1 MDRDRRRYLGLLAG
15 ALAGTAGCL
24 GDGNGD
30 DPTPTAEGAGDPAGD
45 DPTATST
52 GTARATPTAAG
63 SPAAT
68 DGSVAT
74 DGATAADGGTATA
87 PGTTPAPSLVLD
99 PVEPSGDA
107 ALTVYPRKLASMLR
121 SAATGDGPV
130 RATAD
135 AAVYAPEP
143 LLPTVDAVEI
153 VDPAG
158 DADGTY
164 AVACEGGADHGMTLV
179 ADEVPAE
186 EATDPAPVSE
196 FPAEYRDL
204 VVEALTE
211 PSAGPVSPET
221 ERGEWVREQ
230 FFGEYVSYEGQT
242 YRGRE
247 VHPTDAV
254 FFSTE
259 VWYVLALSPV
269 EGADDPLR
277 LRLPEIDSAVRRT
290 VDGALEERSKH
301 DRAPAVAGPPLAD
314 AVRSFAADT
323 DRVLTHTH
331 AYEVALRP

>member
-1 MDRDRRRYLGLLAG
+1 MDRSRRRYLGLLAG

-24 GDGNGD
+24 GNGD
-30 DPTPTAEGAGDPAGD
+30 GDNPTPTAEGAGDG
-45 DPTATST
+45 PTATPT
-52 GTARATPTAAG
+52 VTPRPTPTATDRAT
-63 SPAAT
+63 AT
-68 DGSVAT
+68 DGE
-74 DGATAADGGTATA
+74 TATA

-107 ALTVYPRKLASMLR
+107 PLTVYPRRLASILR

-130 RATAD
+130 RTTAD

-143 LLPTVDAVEI
+143 LLPAVDAVEI

-158 DADGTY
+158 DAGGTY
-164 AVACEGGADHGMTLV
+164 AVDCEGGTDHGMMLV

-186 EATDPAPVSE
+186 EATDPTPVSE

-204 VVEALTE
+204 VVEALTG
-211 PSAGPVSPET
+211 PRAGSVSPET

-230 FFGEYVSYEGQT
+230 FFGEYVSYKGQT

-254 FFSTE
+254 FFSTG

-269 EGADDPLR
+269 EEADDPFR
-277 LRLPEIDSAVRRT
+277 LRLPEIDPAVRRT
-290 VDGALEERSKH
+290 VDGALEEWSKH
-301 DRAPAVAGPPLAD
+301 ARAPAVAGPPLAD

-331 AYEVALRP
+331 AYEVALQSRDERGSA